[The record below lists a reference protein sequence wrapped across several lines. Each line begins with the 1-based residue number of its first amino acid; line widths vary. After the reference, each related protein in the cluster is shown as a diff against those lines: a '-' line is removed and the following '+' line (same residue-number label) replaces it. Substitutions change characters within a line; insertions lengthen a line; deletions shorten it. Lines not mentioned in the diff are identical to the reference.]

1 MRAPALT
8 LLAATAAAT
17 LGAVGCEPYTKPFSA
32 ADRAI
37 VRASLDTFTARVLR
51 ADWAGASKLYGP
63 GARFMPPNQKVVI
76 GPAAIETWMRGFPP
90 LTAFALTVDTID
102 GSGDVAYVA
111 GHYTMSFTPPG
122 APAPV
127 SDAGKFLEVHVRGS
141 DNSWL
146 NVADEFN
153 SDEAMAPPPA
163 AKPAPAP
170 ARRRGR

>member
-1 MRAPALT
+1 MRSPIL
-8 LLAATAAAT
+8 LLAATALGT
-17 LGAVGCEPYTKPFSA
+17 LACEPYTKPFSA

-51 ADWAGASKLYGP
+51 ADWPGASKMYAP
-63 GARFMPPNQKVVI
+63 GARFMPPNQKAVV
-76 GPAAIETWMRGFPP
+76 GPANIETWMRGFPP
-90 LTAFALTVDTID
+90 LTSFTLTVDTVA
-102 GSGDVAYVA
+102 GSGDIAYVT

-127 SDAGKFLEVHVRGS
+127 SDAGKYLEVHVRGS

-153 SDEAMAPPPA
+153 SDQPLA
-163 AKPAPAP
+163 APAPAP
-170 ARRRGR
+170 KPAARRRGR